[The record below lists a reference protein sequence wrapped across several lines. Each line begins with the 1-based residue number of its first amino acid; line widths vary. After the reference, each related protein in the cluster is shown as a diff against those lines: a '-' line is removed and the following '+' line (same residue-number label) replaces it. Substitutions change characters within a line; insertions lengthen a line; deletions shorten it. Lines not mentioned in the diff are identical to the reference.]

1 MKLTELMATMGGF
14 IKALLLAGF
23 ILANPIS
30 KLSLKTEL
38 VNRLFNFEGDDKD
51 EDENKNEK

>member
-1 MKLTELMATMGGF
+1 MKLTELMAAIGGF
-14 IKALLLAGF
+14 VKALLIAGF

-38 VNRLFNFEGDDKD
+38 VNRLFNFEGI
-51 EDENKNEK
+51 EE